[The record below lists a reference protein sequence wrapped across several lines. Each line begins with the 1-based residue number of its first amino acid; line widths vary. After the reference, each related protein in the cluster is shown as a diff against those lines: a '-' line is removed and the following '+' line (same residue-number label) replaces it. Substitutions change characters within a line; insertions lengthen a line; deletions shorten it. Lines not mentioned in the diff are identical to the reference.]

1 MRNRPLASALLL
13 FGLAVYGT
21 PTAGGQAVSGAITG
35 YVYDPSGAPV
45 VGATVMVKNVDTG
58 ITTTRNTD
66 STGLYLITNLNP
78 GTYSVTAEAT
88 GFRRF
93 VQGNVVLRVDSTMRI
108 DTHLELGELT
118 QEVSVTAAPDMLK
131 TEKTDVGQAISE
143 HELQS
148 LPTSGRN
155 LSKLYN
161 LTPGVIQ
168 NFFQIGAGE
177 NPSEFNATLV
187 NGQFFGNSEYEID
200 GITDTAYGF
209 SGFQV
214 IVPTQESVQEMKITT
229 ASYDPEFGSS
239 AGMVAQYVTKSGT
252 NNIHASA
259 FYFHRN
265 SATFAADPFTE
276 KIPGTGKEGKGFGPA
291 PFKWH
296 QGGFSL
302 GGPLKQNRMF
312 WFGDYQFTRN
322 LQGAALTATVPNDAF
337 RAGDF
342 SALAQTHPVFDP
354 RTGNPDG
361 TGRQQFSCN
370 GVLNVICPNRIS
382 PVARNLLGLLPR
394 ANLNQSTDVN
404 YAGGG
409 TTLFDQD
416 QFTVRYD
423 ANITER
429 DKFFVRYT
437 FLNTFLDNPPL
448 FGTKAGGTAVG
459 GLSPQTGN
467 TRSQHVALNYTH
479 TFGMNLLTEA
489 RLGLVRFRL
498 DGYQADADLRTNDEV
513 GIPNIN
519 TGDRLTG
526 GLAGINVSGP
536 VGLWFMGMMSG
547 VGIPRLDRTTA
558 IQAVN
563 NWTNIR
569 GSHQLRWGVDLRRN
583 RFDFLSVNASSRG
596 NFVFAQSVTGSADV
610 PGSGL
615 GMAAFLLGLPT
626 GFDRAIF
633 TIFPGERQTRL
644 ALYWQDIW
652 RATPKLTIN
661 YGVRWDYFGPVT
673 PRKPGGIVNW
683 DPDTGDLLLAGL
695 GDVSNSANVRVNHD
709 NFSPRLGIAYK
720 LTQKSVIR
728 AGFGRT
734 YFGGNYDSVFYHLT
748 SSYPIIAQQTIQQ
761 TNTYQPIF
769 PIEQGPPAAP
779 SPEFPSS
786 GHLKPPT
793 GTLLKPRPFDW
804 KTEQIDSWNLTVEHQ
819 LAHDLKLSV
828 AYVGNVGR
836 HLDWG
841 SNINA
846 APAGP
851 GPLLERRPYYQKFGL
866 DQPINNLCNCMSS
879 NYNSLQVVVEKRF
892 SKGYSFNS
900 SYTWAKALDRELGGF
915 GWSEQSINP
924 YDANGSYGISTYN
937 RASVWTLGHS
947 WQLPYGKGTPYGTNA
962 IGMKKVLL
970 AGWNFNGI
978 TTVESGFPISP
989 VLGDTST
996 LNGDFGQRPDVV
1008 PGADLYAGG
1017 HTRERWFNPAAFA
1030 APSACCRWGNAGRGL
1045 MRGPG
1050 LASADW
1056 SFWKEFAV
1064 REQLRI
1070 QFRWENFNFFNRANL
1085 GQPNNTVDSSTAGRI
1100 TSLAGAGSGFG
1111 YVPMRRM
1118 QFGLRMS
1125 W

>member
-1 MRNRPLASALLL
+1 MHTRLLVTAVVL
-13 FGLAVYGT
+13 LCLAVYVT
-21 PTAGGQAVSGAITG
+21 PTAQGQAVSGAITG
-35 YVYDPSGAPV
+35 YVYDPSDAPV
-45 VGATVMVKNVDTG
+45 VGATVTVKNVDTG

-78 GTYSVTAEAT
+78 GTYSVTVEAS
-88 GFRRF
+88 GFRRYI
-93 VQGNVVLRVDSTMRI
+93 QENVVLRVDSTMRI
-108 DTHLELGELT
+108 DAHLVLGEVT
-118 QEVSVTAAPDMLK
+118 QEISVTAAPDMLK
-131 TEKTDVGQAISE
+131 TEKTDVGQAIAE
-143 HELQS
+143 HEVQT
-148 LPTSGRN
+148 LPTTGRN

-161 LTPGVIQ
+161 LTPGVVQ

-177 NPSEFNATLV
+177 NPSEFNGTLV

-214 IVPTQESVQEMKITT
+214 IVPNQDSVHEMKITT

-252 NNIHASA
+252 NDLHGSA

-276 KIPGTGKEGKGFGPA
+276 KIPGTGKDGKGFGPA

-302 GGPLKQNRMF
+302 GGPVKKNKMF
-312 WFGDYQFTRN
+312 VFGDYQFTRN
-322 LQGAALTATVPNDAF
+322 LQGATLTATVPNDAF
-337 RAGDF
+337 RIGDF
-342 SALAQTHPVFDP
+342 SALASTNPIFDP
-354 RTGNPDG
+354 ATGNPDG

-370 GVLNVICPNRIS
+370 GVLNVICPNRIN
-382 PVARNLLGLLPR
+382 PVANNLLALLPR
-394 ANLNQSTDVN
+394 ANLNQTTDVN

-409 TTLFDQD
+409 TTLFNQD
-416 QFTVRYD
+416 QFDVRYD
-423 ANITER
+423 WNITEN
-429 DKFFVRYT
+429 DKFFARYT
-437 FLNTFLDNPPL
+437 YLSTLLDNPPL
-448 FGTKAGGTAVG
+448 FGAKAGGTAVG
-459 GLSPQTGN
+459 GLSPQTGD
-467 TRSQHVALNYTH
+467 TRSQHIALNYTH
-479 TFGMNLLTEA
+479 TFGSTLLTEG

-526 GLAGINVSGP
+526 GLAGIDVRGP
-536 VGLWFMGMMSG
+536 VGAWFMGILSG
-547 VGIPRLDRTTA
+547 VGIPRLDRTTG

-563 NWTNIR
+563 NWTKIY
-569 GSHQLRWGVDLRRN
+569 GPHQFRWGVDIRRN
-583 RFDFLSVNASSRG
+583 RFDFLGVNASSRG
-596 NFVFAQSVTGSADV
+596 NFQFDQSVTGSADV
-610 PGSGL
+610 PASGL
-615 GMAAFLLGLPT
+615 DMATFLLGLPSH
-626 GFDRAIF
+626 FDRSIF
-633 TIFPGERQTRL
+633 TIFPGERQTRF
-644 ALYWQDIW
+644 AAYWQDIW

-683 DPDTGDLLLAGL
+683 DPDTGDLILAGL
-695 GDVSNSANVRVNHD
+695 GDVSNSANVEVSHK

-734 YFGGNYDSVFYHLT
+734 YFGGNYDAVFYHLT
-748 SSYPIIAQQTIQQ
+748 SGYPIIAQQTITQ
-761 TNTYQPIF
+761 TNIYQAVF
-769 PIEQGPPAAP
+769 PIEQGPPAAAP
-779 SPEFPSS
+779 PAFPES
-786 GHLKPPT
+786 GHLKPPL
-793 GTLLKPRPFDW
+793 GTLIKPRPFDW

-819 LAHDLKLSV
+819 LAQDLKVSV
-828 AYVGNVGR
+828 AYVGNGGR

-846 APAGP
+846 APPGP
-851 GPLLERRPYYQKFGL
+851 GPLLPRRPYYQKFGL
-866 DQPINNLCNCMSS
+866 DNTFAYLCNCMSS
-879 NYNSLQVVVEKRF
+879 NYNSFQFVVEKRF
-892 SKGYSFNS
+892 SKSYSLNS
-900 SYTWAKALDRELGGF
+900 SYTWAKALDRQLGGF
-915 GWSEQSINP
+915 GWSEQATNP

-937 RASVWTLGHS
+937 RASVWTLAHT
-947 WQLPYGKGTPYGTNA
+947 WVLPYGKGTPYGTNA
-962 IGMKKVLL
+962 TGVKKALL

-978 TTVESGFPISP
+978 TTVESGFPVSP
-989 VLGDTST
+989 ILGDGST
-996 LNGDFGQRPDVV
+996 LNADFGQRPDAV

-1017 HTRERWFNPAAFA
+1017 HTRERWFNPAAFV
-1030 APSACCRWGNAGRGL
+1030 APEACCRWGNAGRSSI
-1045 MRGPG
+1045 RGPG

-1056 SFWKEFAV
+1056 SFWKEFDI
-1064 REQLRI
+1064 RERI
-1070 QFRWENFNFFNRANL
+1070 KLQFRWENFNFFNRTNL
-1085 GQPNNTVDSSTAGRI
+1085 GQPNNTVDGSAAGRI

-1118 QFGLRMS
+1118 QFGLRLS